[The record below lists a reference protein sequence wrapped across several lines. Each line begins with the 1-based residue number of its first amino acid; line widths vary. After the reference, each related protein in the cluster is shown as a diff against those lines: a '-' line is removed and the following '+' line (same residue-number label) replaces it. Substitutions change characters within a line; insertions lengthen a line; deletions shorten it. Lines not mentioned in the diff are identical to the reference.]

1 MSGIN
6 VRSLSQAEGIG
17 ESIFLEDGQTTF
29 SGCPGRRSIGSGP
42 WSLWAAVTSASADA
56 VTGAVLADPE
66 THLPLIG
73 TVFMIIGMSAAN
85 V

>member
-1 MSGIN
+1 MSG
-6 VRSLSQAEGIG
+6 
-17 ESIFLEDGQTTF
+17 TTVDWL
-29 SGCPGRRSIGSGP
+29 GP
-42 WSLWAAVTSASADA
+42 PVLWAANSGAFADAVTSASADAVTSASVDA

>member
-1 MSGIN
+1 LSG
-6 VRSLSQAEGIG
+6 
-17 ESIFLEDGQTTF
+17 TTVDWL
-29 SGCPGRRSIGSGP
+29 GALV
-42 WSLWAAVTSASADA
+42 LWAANSGASADA
-56 VTGAVLADPE
+56 VTGAVIGAVLADPE